1 MTIRFLVFGKA
12 REDYLKSGF
21 SEYAKRLSKY
31 AKVSIETLNEE
42 SIKIPNESNIARAL
56 DLEATRALNQIK
68 ENDFLCLSDIHAP
81 KVDTMGFARKLDGI
95 SSRNGNIVFLFGS
108 SYGLSDRLRK
118 RSDFSFSLSDLTF
131 THYMALLITMEQ
143 VYRAMKINHNEVY
156 DK

>member
-1 MTIRFLVFGKA
+1 MNIRFLIFGKA

-42 SIKIPNESNIARAL
+42 NIRNPGEQSIAKAL
-56 DLEATRALNQIK
+56 DLEATRALNQIRDS
-68 ENDFLCLSDIHAP
+68 DFLCLCDIHAP
-81 KVDTMGFARKLDGI
+81 KVDSKEFARKMENI
-95 SSRNGNIVFLFGS
+95 SARYGNIVFLFGS

-131 THYMALLITMEQ
+131 THYMALLLTMEQ
-143 VYRAMKINHNEVY
+143 VYRAMKINHNEIY